1 MSTLMRLLRALPAMA
16 FLVVFGTAATAS
28 ATTMEDIMERGTLR
42 VAVQTQGPPISF
54 VDANGERTGLAV
66 EIVRNMAEDMGVE
79 LELQD
84 YSWQGLIPALL
95 SGKADLIAADMTPTP
110 KRATQLLFTEPIF
123 FTEIIAFAN
132 EDKGYSHWEDL
143 KQDGATIGAPE
154 ASTYAAAA
162 DIKLPDL
169 TMKEYQGGTA
179 ATAQAVSSGR
189 VDAGISDSGT
199 IKAFLEDYP
208 EFEVLEGTLR
218 KEPLSFATRPDSVHL
233 LMFMDNYI
241 RFTEHSGELGELLD
255 YWWNSQD
262 WEEDH

>member
-1 MSTLMRLLRALPAMA
+1 MNTLTRLVRALPAIMLLA
-16 FLVVFGTAATAS
+16 VFGAATTAGAS
-28 ATTMEDIMERGTLR
+28 TMEDIMERGTLR

-54 VDANGERTGLAV
+54 VDANGDRTGLAV
-66 EIVRNMAEDMGVE
+66 EVVRNMADDMGVE

-123 FTEIIAFAN
+123 FTEIIAYAN
-132 EDKGYSHWEDL
+132 KDKGYTHWEDL
-143 KQDGATIGAPE
+143 AEQDATIGAPE
-154 ASTYAAAA
+154 ASTYAEAARL
-162 DIKLPDL
+162 KLPEL
-169 TMKEYQGGTA
+169 SMKEYQGGTA
-179 ATAQAVSSGR
+179 ATAQAVSQGR
-189 VDAGISDSGT
+189 VDAAISDSGT
-199 IKAFLEDYP
+199 IQAFLEDYP
-208 EFEVLEGTLR
+208 DFEVLEGTLR

-241 RFTEHSGELGELLD
+241 RFTEHSGQLGELLD
-255 YWWNSQD
+255 YWWHTSD